1 MAFTE
6 PTETLINYPLNG
18 SNRRFT
24 IPFDY
29 LQRSFIRVS
38 LFAANKEEQLTLG
51 VDFNFLNDTT
61 IETVK
66 TYGGADGWQR
76 IQLRRYTDAKRI
88 VEFIDGSVLLAG
100 DLNVATLQTMHIA
113 QEGRDSAFDML
124 TVNTD
129 GNYDAKARRIV
140 RVANGVDDQDA
151 VTMIQFKDWTGK
163 VTSEADRA
171 KREADRSRDEANR
184 AKREGEAQVEL
195 AKKEVVNA
203 RNAGAEQ
210 VELAKKE
217 VIRASAE
224 ADRAKREG
232 EAQVVLAQKEVDNAK
247 TEVNNAKEEVKRA
260 KKEADR
266 AEQAVVT
273 ALDPYRAEE
282 LTYVATGGET
292 TLQLP
297 FLPFNLLV
305 FLDAA
310 VQPRGYS
317 YVLEGSMIKF
327 AGQLLKGEV
336 VYVLMNPP
344 LETSQVIVSQDEGNM
359 IVSGTDGGAKL
370 IETTFDYLKGVS
382 EITTEQVK

>member
-38 LFAANKEEQLTLG
+38 LFAANKEEQLILG

-124 TVNTD
+124 TVNTG

-140 RVANGVDDQDA
+140 RLANGIDDQDA
-151 VTMIQFKDWTGK
+151 ATVGQFTEWTNL
-163 VTSEADRA
+163 VAS
-171 KREADRSRDEANR
+171 
-184 AKREGEAQVEL
+184 
-195 AKKEVVNA
+195 
-203 RNAGAEQ
+203 GAE
-210 VELAKKE
+210 
-217 VIRASAE
+217 RA
-224 ADRAKREG
+224 RR
-232 EAQVVLAQKEVDNAK
+232 
-247 TEVNNAKEEVKRA
+247 
-260 KKEADR
+260 EADR
-266 AEQAVVT
+266 AEAAGNAAVAPLKRYV
-273 ALDPYRAEE
+273 LRVRAQDI
-282 LTYVATGGET
+282 VNNKI
-292 TLQLP
+292 QLP
-297 FLPFNLLV
+297 TIPIDVTLYLNGKIPLFVSNGDYSIVGSTLILNGTVMPWDFFNIIINKE
-305 FLDAA
+305 
-310 VQPRGYS
+310 
-317 YVLEGSMIKF
+317 VLAE
-327 AGQLLKGEV
+327 
-336 VYVLMNPP
+336 
-344 LETSQVIVSQDEGNM
+344 
-359 IVSGTDGGAKL
+359 
-370 IETTFDYLKGVS
+370 
-382 EITTEQVK
+382 

>member
-151 VTMIQFKDWTGK
+151 VTMAQFKDWTGK

-195 AKKEVVNA
+195 AKKEVTNA

-210 VELAKKE
+210 VELAKEE
-217 VIRASAE
+217 VTRASSE

-232 EAQVVLAQKEVDNAK
+232 EAQVVLAKAEVA
-247 TEVNNAKEEVKRA
+247 NAKEEVKKA

-317 YVLEGSMIKF
+317 YVLEGSLIKF

-344 LETSQVIVSQDEGNM
+344 LETSQVIVSQDDGNM
-359 IVSGTDGGAKL
+359 IVSGSDGGAKL

>member
-6 PTETLINYPLNG
+6 PTETLVNYPLNG
-18 SNRRFT
+18 STKRFT

-66 TYGGADGWQR
+66 TYGGADGWSR

-113 QEGRDSAFDML
+113 QEGRDSVFDML

-129 GNYDAKARRIV
+129 GDYDAKARRIV
-140 RVANGVDDQDA
+140 RLTNGVDDQDA

-163 VTSEADRA
+163 VASEADRA

-184 AKREGEAQVEL
+184 AKEEA
-195 AKKEVVNA
+195 N
-203 RNAGAEQ
+203 
-210 VELAKKE
+210 
-217 VIRASAE
+217 
-224 ADRAKREG
+224 
-232 EAQVVLAQKEVDNAK
+232 
-247 TEVNNAKEEVKRA
+247 
-260 KKEADR
+260 R

-317 YVLEGSMIKF
+317 YVLEGSLIKF

-344 LETSQVIVSQDEGNM
+344 LEPSQVIVSQDDGNM

-382 EITTEQVK
+382 EITTEQVE

>member
-76 IQLRRYTDAKRI
+76 IQLRRYTDARRI

-129 GNYDAKARRIV
+129 GNYDAKDKRITNL
-140 RVANGVDDQDA
+140 AKGVTENDA
-151 VTMIQFKDWTGK
+151 ATVGQFTDWTNS
-163 VTSEADRA
+163 VT
-171 KREADRSRDEANR
+171 
-184 AKREGEAQVEL
+184 
-195 AKKEVVNA
+195 
-203 RNAGAEQ
+203 
-210 VELAKKE
+210 
-217 VIRASAE
+217 AE
-224 ADRAKREG
+224 ADRAR
-232 EAQVVLAQKEVDNAK
+232 
-247 TEVNNAKEEVKRA
+247 
-260 KKEADR
+260 KEADR
-266 AEQAVVT
+266 AEAAGNTTVAPLKRYV
-273 ALDPYRAEE
+273 LRVRAQDI
-282 LTYVATGGET
+282 VNNII
-292 TLQLP
+292 QLP
-297 FLPFNLLV
+297 TIPIDVTLYLNGKIPLFTSNNDYSIVGSTLILNGTVMPWDYFNIIINKE
-305 FLDAA
+305 
-310 VQPRGYS
+310 
-317 YVLEGSMIKF
+317 VLAE
-327 AGQLLKGEV
+327 
-336 VYVLMNPP
+336 
-344 LETSQVIVSQDEGNM
+344 
-359 IVSGTDGGAKL
+359 
-370 IETTFDYLKGVS
+370 
-382 EITTEQVK
+382 

>member
-1 MAFTE
+1 MA
-6 PTETLINYPLNG
+6 
-18 SNRRFT
+18 
-24 IPFDY
+24 
-29 LQRSFIRVS
+29 
-38 LFAANKEEQLTLG
+38 
-51 VDFNFLNDTT
+51 
-61 IETVK
+61 
-66 TYGGADGWQR
+66 
-76 IQLRRYTDAKRI
+76 
-88 VEFIDGSVLLAG
+88 
-100 DLNVATLQTMHIA
+100 
-113 QEGRDSAFDML
+113 
-124 TVNTD
+124 
-129 GNYDAKARRIV
+129 
-140 RVANGVDDQDA
+140 
-151 VTMIQFKDWTGK
+151 QFKDWTGK

-203 RNAGAEQ
+203 RNVGAEQ

-217 VIRASAE
+217 VNRASSE

-232 EAQVVLAQKEVDNAK
+232 EAQVVLAKAEVA
-247 TEVNNAKEEVKRA
+247 NAKEEVKKA

-317 YVLEGSMIKF
+317 YVLEGSLIKF

-344 LETSQVIVSQDEGNM
+344 LETSQVIVSQDDGNM
-359 IVSGTDGGAKL
+359 IVSGSDGGAKL

>member
-129 GNYDAKARRIV
+129 GNYDAKSRRIV

-151 VTMIQFKDWTGK
+151 VTMAQFKDWTGK

-195 AKKEVVNA
+195 AKKEVTNA

-210 VELAKKE
+210 VELAKEE
-217 VIRASAE
+217 VTRASSE

-232 EAQVVLAQKEVDNAK
+232 EAQVVLAKAEVA
-247 TEVNNAKEEVKRA
+247 NAKEEVKKA

-317 YVLEGSMIKF
+317 YVLEGSLIKF

-344 LETSQVIVSQDEGNM
+344 LETSQVIVSQDDGNM
-359 IVSGTDGGAKL
+359 IVSGSDGGAKL